1 MTRLY
6 SNRAMAPKKSKK
18 RGKAASDSESDEESV
33 QLSEVSDAEESVV
46 VEDVTDDE
54 DDKLDSSSDEDH
66 EPEYTEANV
75 ASEAEFREEGKED
88 DEDADCFYVQALEE
102 EAEVQVAKKTTKK
115 VPNEDRMTTR
125 KLTQYEMVR
134 VLGDRAKQISMNAKV
149 MIKNMEGMSPLE
161 IAIEELR
168 HKVIPFKIRRPMP
181 NGTYEEWKISELE
194 VDVDMLKN

>member
-1 MTRLY
+1 MSRIY
-6 SNRAMAPKKSKK
+6 SSRAMAPKKSKK
-18 RGKAASDSESDEESV
+18 RSKAASDSESEDESV
-33 QLSEVSDAEESVV
+33 QLSEVSDMEESVV
-46 VEDVTDDE
+46 VEDETEDE
-54 DDKLDSSSDEDH
+54 DDKLDSSTDEDQ

-75 ASEAEFREEGKED
+75 ASEAEFREEGKDD
-88 DEDADCFYVQALEE
+88 DEEGDCYYVQAMEE
-102 EAEVQVAKKTTKK
+102 EADADVARKANKK

-194 VDVDMLKN
+194 VDLEMLKN